1 MLHELIIISPVNTRD
16 STARW
21 HTKDKTSGKQLSFY
35 LRDESFF
42 ENFLAGKYPLKQ
54 TVSDDIIVVLI
65 EYQKKDIDGEIRTIA
80 RNAVKIFS
88 INDKQ
93 IQPIPND
100 LTVDIIQNDEKVE
113 SAQIALF

>member
-1 MLHELIIISPVNTRD
+1 MINHSLKIII
-16 STARW
+16 
-21 HTKDKTSGKQLSFY
+21 
-35 LRDESFF
+35 
-42 ENFLAGKYPLKQ
+42 
-54 TVSDDIIVVLI
+54 VLI
-65 EYQKKDIDGEIRTIA
+65 EYQKKNIDGETRTVA